1 MDLDKLIDQYLD
13 YLKYQRNY
21 SDKTIE
27 SYRREINHFKRF
39 LIQEVIDSYND
50 VDYFML
56 RGYLTKLYEE
66 NLSKVSINHKLS
78 ALRSFFNYLLKEELI
93 KDNPFKLIESQ
104 K

>member
-56 RGYLTKLYEE
+56 RGYLTKLY
-66 NLSKVSINHKLS
+66 
-78 ALRSFFNYLLKEELI
+78 
-93 KDNPFKLIESQ
+93 
-104 K
+104 

>member
-66 NLSKVSINHKLS
+66 NLSKVSIKC
-78 ALRSFFNYLLKEELI
+78 
-93 KDNPFKLIESQ
+93 P
-104 K
+104 